1 MCEDGDEYIDE
12 KTRKRPKI
20 DTSSSAMVTSEM
32 TFTEAV
38 GVIRPRLLPSMQNDA
53 FTHAATQRVLS
64 LQLNHVDFYKWLD
77 DMINVEVRKL
87 EANAKIAQAK
97 ADGIHSINKK

>member
-53 FTHAATQRVLS
+53 FTHAATHRVLS